1 MSDQRWIARVRKYLI
16 AGVLVWMPIL
26 ATLFVVR
33 FLVGLMDITLKVLPA
48 GWRPEALLG
57 FPLPGLGAVLA
68 FVVLMIT
75 GFLGTNLIGRQ
86 VVGGWEGLMRRI
98 PFVRTVYGGVK
109 TFAETLFSDTG
120 KSFKKVVAIEYPRRE
135 IWSVGFLVTE
145 NPGEIVEH
153 ASREL
158 VGVFVPTTP
167 NPTSGFIVFVPR
179 EHVIEMA
186 MTVDQAMKMILTLG
200 VVSPIRTGTSGVI
213 APNPA
218 RPETGS

>member
-1 MSDQRWIARVRKYLI
+1 MIAWSI
-16 AGVLVWMPIL
+16 
-26 ATLFVVR
+26 F
-33 FLVGLMDITLKVLPA
+33 LPA
-48 GWRPEALLG
+48 CFAINCAPGPNNMLAFSNGARLGLVPGMLGGLGRIPAFSLLI
-57 FPLPGLGAVLA
+57 LVTIVGLGAVLA